1 MIIQVKEFQDKKPT
15 LLYKEIKK
23 DLDQGMRIVLDF
35 KFVPSLAYEFLI
47 ESVGAVLTQYEFES
61 IKHKLN
67 FINVD
72 VEIKEMLLKVVNDA
86 SSN

>member
-1 MIIQVKEFQDKKPT
+1 MIIQIKEFQDKKPT
-15 LLYKEIKK
+15 ILYKEIKG

-35 KFVPSLAYEFLI
+35 KFVPTLAYEFLT
-47 ESVGAVLTQYEFES
+47 ESVGEVLTEYDFES

-72 VEIKEMLLKVVNDA
+72 VEIKEMLLKIVNDA
-86 SSN
+86 TN

>member
-47 ESVGAVLTQYEFES
+47 DSVGQVLSEYDFES

-72 VEIKEMLLKVVNDA
+72 VEIKEMLLKIVNDA
-86 SSN
+86 TN